1 MKTFVRQHEES
12 IQGVLSGF
20 DRVRFRGTHRSISYA
35 DGLFKWLCFLQ
46 VLLVAFK
53 AFVEGSSRKLRRATE
68 RLAKTTAVGKVVYL
82 SGTCD
87 KQEVVDE
94 LMRRHGIDARF
105 TGLIAVLSCVEN
117 CRSFDLHKNAD
128 AGKLEV
134 RSALRKCL
142 HYYLY
147 LRHRRFGLMHVRIMT
162 WLPMQVQI
170 CLNGREWL
178 ARQLDAAGIRYQRR
192 DNSFA
197 WVENF
202 ARAQELFDEQ
212 GQTDWP
218 TTLADV
224 LREVHPEFAALRAEL
239 QLRDYY
245 WTAEQTEVATDVA
258 FRSEAELKPLYRRL
272 LHHAIE
278 NLSSVDVMRFLQQR
292 LTPSGAIHGRFEGE
306 VVSDLKTRKEGTRVK
321 HRLGRNS
328 VKMYDKFGVVLRVET
343 TIHEAEGLK
352 VYRPKESDPD
362 RPLAWQP
369 LRRGVAD
376 LHRRCE
382 LSRKSNEAYLEALSV
397 VECPETLEAL
407 AQPASASL
415 AKGGRRYR
423 GLNLLSVHDRRL
435 LQAIHRGEYAIAG
448 FRNRDLR
455 AILFGP
461 AAANRAET
469 KKQSGQVTR
478 RLQLLRAHGLIQKV
492 PHSHRYKIT
501 TLGSKLATA
510 VSYASDRSL
519 KNLSQAA

>member
-1 MKTFVRQHEES
+1 MKTFLRQHEGS

-20 DRVRFRGTHRSISYA
+20 DRVRFRGTLRSISYA
-35 DGLFKWLCFLQ
+35 DGLFKWLCFLK

-53 AFVEGSSRKLRRATE
+53 AFVEGSSRKLRLATE
-68 RLAKTTAVGKVVYL
+68 RLAKTTAIGKVIYL

-87 KQEVVDE
+87 KQKVVED
-94 LMRRHGIDARF
+94 LMRVHGIDARF

-134 RSALRKCL
+134 RSAFRKCL

-162 WLPMQVQI
+162 WFPMQVQI

-178 ARQLDAAGIRYQRR
+178 ARQLDAAGIGYERR

-197 WVENF
+197 WVANF
-202 ARAQELFDEQ
+202 TRAQELFDEQ

-218 TTLADV
+218 TTLAEV
-224 LREVHPEFAALRAEL
+224 LQEVHPEFAALRAEL

-245 WTAEQTEVATDVA
+245 WTAEQTEVATDVV
-258 FRSEAELKPLYRRL
+258 FRSEAELQRLYRRL
-272 LHHAIE
+272 VRHAIE
-278 NLSSVDVMRFLQQR
+278 NLSSADVMRFLQQR
-292 LTPSGAIHGRFEGE
+292 LTQSGAIDGRFKGE
-306 VVSDLKTRKEGTRVK
+306 VVSDLKTRQEGTRVK
-321 HRLGRNS
+321 HRLGKNS
-328 VKMYDKFGVVLRVET
+328 VKMYDKFGMVLRVET

-352 VYRPKESDPD
+352 VYRPKGDDPD
-362 RPLAWQP
+362 KPLAWQA

-382 LSRKSNEAYLEALSV
+382 LSRKSNEAYLEALSA
-397 VECPETLEAL
+397 VECPETLESL
-407 AQPASASL
+407 AKPASASV

-423 GLNLLSVHDRRL
+423 GLNLLSAPDRLL
-435 LQAIHRGEYAIAG
+435 LQATRRGEYVIAG
-448 FRNRDLR
+448 FRNKDLR
-455 AILFGP
+455 ESLFGP
-461 AAANRAET
+461 ASADQAET

-492 PHSHRYKIT
+492 PKSHRYKIT
-501 TLGSKLATA
+501 VLGSKLAAA
-510 VSYASDRSL
+510 VSYASDSSL
-519 KNLSQAA
+519 KHLSKAA

>member
-1 MKTFVRQHEES
+1 MKTFLRQHEGS

-20 DRVRFRGTHRSISYA
+20 DRVRFRGTLRSISYA

-53 AFVEGSSRKLRRATE
+53 AFVEGSSHKLRRATE
-68 RLAKTTAVGKVVYL
+68 RLAKTTAVGKAIYL

-87 KQEVVDE
+87 KQKVVED
-94 LMRRHGIDARF
+94 LMRVHGIDANF

-117 CRSFDLHKNAD
+117 CRSFDLHKKAA

-134 RSALRKCL
+134 QSAFRKCL

-162 WLPMQVQI
+162 WFPMQVQI

-178 ARQLDAAGIRYQRR
+178 ARQLDAAGIGYERR

-197 WVENF
+197 GVANF
-202 ARAQELFDEQ
+202 TRAQELFDAQ

-218 TTLADV
+218 TTLAEV
-224 LREVHPEFAALRAEL
+224 LQEVHPEFAALRAEL

-245 WTAEQTEVATDVA
+245 WTAEQTEVATDVV
-258 FRSEAELKPLYRRL
+258 FGSQAELQPLYRRL
-272 LHHAIE
+272 VRHAIE
-278 NLSSVDVMRFLQQR
+278 NLSSADVMRFLQQR
-292 LTPSGAIHGRFEGE
+292 LTQSGAIDGRFKGE
-306 VVSDLKTRKEGTRVK
+306 VVSDLKTRQEGTRVK
-321 HRLGRNS
+321 HRLGKNS

-352 VYRPKESDPD
+352 VYRPKGDDPD
-362 RPLAWQP
+362 KPLAWQA

-382 LSRKSNEAYLEALSV
+382 LSRKSNEAYLEALAV
-397 VECPETLEAL
+397 VECPETLESL
-407 AQPASASL
+407 AKPASASVE
-415 AKGGRRYR
+415 KRGRRYR
-423 GLNLLSVHDRRL
+423 GLNLLSAPDRLL
-435 LQAIHRGEYAIAG
+435 LQAIRRGEYVIAG
-448 FRNRDLR
+448 FRNKDLR
-455 AILFGP
+455 ESLFGP
-461 AAANRAET
+461 ASADQAET

-492 PHSHRYKIT
+492 PKSHRYKIT
-501 TLGSKLATA
+501 VLGSKLAAA
-510 VSYASDRSL
+510 VSYASDSSL
-519 KNLSQAA
+519 KHLSMAA